1 MLNETFE
8 MLTASLRT
16 RRGHV
21 LKFIGDAMLA
31 TISFEEAEVLIP
43 GEAAHQ
49 NEMMS
54 PAVTE

>member
-1 MLNETFE
+1 MIDAAHDLPVARQAE
-8 MLTASLRT
+8 
-16 RRGHV
+16 V
-21 LKFIGDAMLA
+21 LDL
-31 TISFEEAEVLIP
+31 SRSSVYYRPRPVSPEVLIP